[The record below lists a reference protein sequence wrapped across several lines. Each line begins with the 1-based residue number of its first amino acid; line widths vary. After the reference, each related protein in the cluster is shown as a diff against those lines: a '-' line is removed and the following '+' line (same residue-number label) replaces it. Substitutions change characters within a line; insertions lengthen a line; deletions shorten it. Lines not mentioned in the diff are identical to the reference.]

1 MHHKSVIKM
10 MNFQQQV
17 KILHWQ
23 TTSYARHNAYGF
35 IYDSLDDL
43 IDTFTETCMG
53 KYGRIELTDDISELK
68 LKNMKDISINSY
80 INEFCEFL
88 TDLTNEFDAEKDT
101 DILNIR
107 DEILGAV
114 NKLKYLL
121 TLK

>member
-1 MHHKSVIKM
+1 MHHKSVITM
-10 MNFQQQV
+10 MNFQQQMR
-17 KILHWQ
+17 ILHWQ
-23 TTSYARHNAYGF
+23 TTSYARHNAYGI

-53 KYGRIELTDDISELK
+53 KYGRIELNDEISELK
-68 LKNMKDISINSY
+68 LKNMKDVSINNY
-80 INEFCEFL
+80 LNQFCDFL
-88 TDLTNEFDAEKDT
+88 IDLTNEFDGKEDT

>member
-1 MHHKSVIKM
+1 MHHKSVITM
-10 MNFQQQV
+10 MNFQQQMR
-17 KILHWQ
+17 ILHWQ
-23 TTSYARHNAYGF
+23 TTSYARHNAYGM

-53 KYGRIELTDDISELK
+53 KYGRIELNDEISELK
-68 LKNMKDISINSY
+68 LKNMKDVSINNY
-80 INEFCEFL
+80 LNQFCNFL
-88 TDLTNEFDAEKDT
+88 IDLTNEFDGKEDT

>member
-1 MHHKSVIKM
+1 M
-10 MNFQQQV
+10 MNFQQQMR
-17 KILHWQ
+17 ILHWQ
-23 TTSYARHNAYGF
+23 TTSYARHNAYGM

-53 KYGRIELTDDISELK
+53 KYGRIELNDEISELK
-68 LKNMKDISINSY
+68 LKNMKDVSINNY
-80 INEFCEFL
+80 LNQFCNFL
-88 TDLTNEFDAEKDT
+88 IDLTNEFDGKEDT